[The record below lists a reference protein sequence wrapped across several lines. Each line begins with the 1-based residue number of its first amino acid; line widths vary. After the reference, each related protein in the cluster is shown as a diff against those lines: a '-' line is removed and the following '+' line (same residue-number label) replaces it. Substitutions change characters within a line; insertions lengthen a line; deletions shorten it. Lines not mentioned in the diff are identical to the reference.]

1 MGPIDLL
8 EVVGGHL
15 DRLGC
20 ARFTTGSIASMLY
33 GEPRFTNDV
42 DMVVRISAQ
51 QVCAMADSFSGDDWY
66 FSLDAATDAVRKRSM
81 FNILHVPSG
90 LKADLIVSTDD
101 AFDRARYQRV
111 RSIEMPSG
119 RLEPFASPED
129 VMLKKLVF
137 FKEGKSEK
145 HLRDI
150 RTMIAVQRPERLDW
164 LYLADWSRELGV
176 VAELELV
183 RPAPK

>member
-51 QVCAMADSFSGDDWY
+51 QVCAMAGSFSGDDWY
-66 FSLDAATDAVRKRSM
+66 FSLDAATEAVRMRSM

-90 LKADLIVSTDD
+90 LNADLIVSADD
-101 AFDRARYQRV
+101 AFDRARYQRI

-129 VMLKKLVF
+129 VMLKKLVY
-137 FKEGKSEK
+137 FKGGKSEK

-176 VAELELV
+176 VAELELI
-183 RPAPK
+183 RPARM